1 MNETYFIKMSPGNC
15 TNKEP
20 VLGFHYEAE
29 GLNVHEVGFDEE
41 LELSNTYEESR
52 KTTELCSTATK
63 TKLWN

>member
-20 VLGFHYEAE
+20 VLGFHYEAK

-41 LELSNTYEESR
+41 LEICNTYEESR

-63 TKLWN
+63 TKL